1 MIASGPA
8 AKRPPHMAL
17 DLVSDMVRPRETWEG
32 MNMRWIAPAVLY
44 MAVALGANA
53 ETAAPGV
60 DIAALEALREGQ
72 MAQLR
77 FHEAP
82 RPASALPFVL
92 AEGGESSLAA
102 YGGKV
107 VVLNFWATW
116 CAPCLKEMP
125 GLDRLNMALGGEDF
139 AVVTLATGRNS
150 PMGIAK
156 FFDDVALQ
164 TLTQYRDIKQGIAR
178 EMEIPG
184 LPTTVI
190 LDRQG
195 REIARMTGEAEW
207 DTPSAKA
214 IVSALIGAGS

>member
-1 MIASGPA
+1 
-8 AKRPPHMAL
+8 
-17 DLVSDMVRPRETWEG
+17 
-32 MNMRWIAPAVLY
+32 MRWIASAVLY

-53 ETAAPGV
+53 ETAGAPAL

-72 MAQLR
+72 MEKLR

-82 RPASALPFVL
+82 RARSDLSFLRAD
-92 AEGGESSLAA
+92 GSESSLAA
-102 YGGKV
+102 YDGKV

-116 CAPCLKEMP
+116 CAPCRKEMP
-125 GLDRLNMALGGEDF
+125 GLDRLNQALGGDDF

-150 PMGIAK
+150 PTGIAK
-156 FFDDVALQ
+156 FFEDTALQ
-164 TLTQYRDIKQGIAR
+164 TLPQYRDIKQGIAR
-178 EMEIPG
+178 EMEVPG

-190 LDRQG
+190 LDRDG

-214 IVSALIGAGS
+214 IVTALIGADS